1 MKNRLYIIGIGFK
14 PLDERARSV
23 LLNASHILVNDR
35 LLEVFKRY
43 DEYEMVS
50 ERVKMIN
57 NVDETIEFIKT
68 NLLQPSALNLPIVL
82 LAEGDPMF
90 FGIGRRVVDEF
101 GKDNVEIYPDLSSM
115 QVAFSRIREPWS
127 DAFFISL
134 HGGPDPNRRR
144 KLEYEIDDIPIL
156 LQSHHKIGIL
166 TDKENNPTRIAMV
179 IKRSPTAC
187 SLSPVMFVCERLGYP
202 DERIIEGKPE
212 DIAEMSFLT
221 PNVLIILRQ

>member
-14 PLDERARSV
+14 PLDERARPV